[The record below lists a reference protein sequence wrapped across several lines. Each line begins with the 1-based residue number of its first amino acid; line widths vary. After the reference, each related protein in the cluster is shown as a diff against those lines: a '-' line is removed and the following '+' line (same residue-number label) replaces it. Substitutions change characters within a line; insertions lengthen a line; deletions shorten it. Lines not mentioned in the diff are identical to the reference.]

1 MAKKLTVNPQKICTC
16 ERQESKFIWDVKLA
30 EVSSYEL
37 KLSQDMPHRSFY
49 LHFRLQEIIYSP
61 PSEKIPLS

>member
-30 EVSSYEL
+30 EVSS
-37 KLSQDMPHRSFY
+37 
-49 LHFRLQEIIYSP
+49 
-61 PSEKIPLS
+61 